1 MALAATIVW
10 EVWTDGSDTVAPSTT
25 EFETSEITEATA
37 DHFIGRVI
45 VFLTGALAGQ
55 ATTIADYALNTGRGH
70 FTVTAMTDAPAAAD
84 LFRIY

>member
-1 MALAATIVW
+1 
-10 EVWTDGSDTVAPSTT
+10 
-25 EFETSEITEATA
+25 
-37 DHFIGRVI
+37 VI

-70 FTVTAMTDAPAAAD
+70 FTVTAMTDAPADGD